1 AGGRAGSGSP
11 TPAEGE
17 SRPASRGRGRP
28 AEQMEIGP
36 LQRMALEPDVE
47 LFKGYHSYA
56 IRTSPV
62 TPATDYEEEQFPEH
76 ESPSPEPRGDPQ
88 RRVGTPALPQER
100 EEKPMAVVE
109 AKPEPP
115 RPKEP
120 QQRPSPERRALARAE
135 PLADRKTEAR
145 APGRTEPKVVA
156 KRSLAAPVAA
166 AVVAAQKAEECEEGP
181 NTIVICMVILL
192 NIGLAILF
200 VHFLT

>member
-1 AGGRAGSGSP
+1 AGSRVGGGSP
-11 TPAEGE
+11 APPEGE
-17 SRPASRGRGRP
+17 GRPASRGWGRP

-36 LQRMALEPDVE
+36 LQRMAREPDVE

-62 TPATDYEEEQFPEH
+62 SPAADYEEEPLPEPEPH
-76 ESPSPEPRGDPQ
+76 SPEPRGDPQ
-88 RRVGTPALPQER
+88 CRGGTPAPLQER
-100 EEKPMAVVE
+100 EEKPAARAE

-120 QQRPSPERRALARAE
+120 KQRPSPERRAAGRAE
-135 PLADRKTEAR
+135 PAADRKTEAR
-145 APGRTEPKVVA
+145 APGRMEPKAGA
-156 KRSLAAPVAA
+156 KRGPAPVAA
-166 AVVAAQKAEECEEGP
+166 VAAAQEVEECEEGP

>member
-1 AGGRAGSGSP
+1 
-11 TPAEGE
+11 
-17 SRPASRGRGRP
+17 RPASRGWGRP

-36 LQRMALEPDVE
+36 LQRMAQEPDVE

-56 IRTSPV
+56 VRTSPV
-62 TPATDYEEEQFPEH
+62 SPAADYEEEPLPEP
-76 ESPSPEPRGDPQ
+76 EPPSPEPRGDPQ
-88 RRVGTPALPQER
+88 HRGGTPAPPQEP
-100 EEKPMAVVE
+100 EEKPAAKAE

-120 QQRPSPERRALARAE
+120 KQRPSPERRAAGRAE
-135 PLADRKTEAR
+135 PAADRKTEAR
-145 APGRTEPKVVA
+145 APGRTAPKAGA
-156 KRSLAAPVAA
+156 KRGPAPAAAVAA
-166 AVVAAQKAEECEEGP
+166 ARETEECEEGP

>member
-1 AGGRAGSGSP
+1 SES
-11 TPAEGE
+11 E
-17 SRPASRGRGRP
+17 SRPASRGRGRA

-36 LQRMALEPDVE
+36 LQRMAREPDVE

-56 IRTSPV
+56 VRTSPV
-62 TPATDYEEEQFPEH
+62 TPATDYEEEQFPEN
-76 ESPSPEPRGDPQ
+76 EPPSPEPRGEPQ
-88 RRVGTPALPQER
+88 RRGGTPGPPQGR
-100 EEKPMAVVE
+100 EEKPLVAAE

-120 QQRPSPERRALARAE
+120 QQRPSPERRAVGRAE
-135 PLADRKTEAR
+135 AAADRKTEAR
-145 APGRTEPKVVA
+145 APGRTEPKA
-156 KRSLAAPVAA
+156 GARRSQAQAA
-166 AVVAAQKAEECEEGP
+166 AAAQKAEECEEGP